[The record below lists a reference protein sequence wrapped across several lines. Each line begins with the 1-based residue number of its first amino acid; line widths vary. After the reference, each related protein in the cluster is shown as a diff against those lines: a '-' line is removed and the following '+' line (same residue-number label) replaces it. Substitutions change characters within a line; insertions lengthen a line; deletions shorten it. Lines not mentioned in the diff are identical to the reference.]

1 MNSKQIIS
9 LIGAALI
16 LVGCCLPVVNAPNG
30 VNVIYM
36 FSSSHMLSGCALVFM
51 ILLGIG
57 AVFRDNV
64 NLLLASVIFS
74 GLIFGFT
81 WLHMLGL
88 LEGTKG
94 LVGLSKTSIGLRSG
108 GIAIAAGLI
117 VMLSSSLM
125 ISEERAVQPRQR
137 VRRKHKLKRD
147 NIHRKNVRHSRHSSS
162 IFNSGSRRSS
172 SGRRRR
178 SPAAK

>member
-1 MNSKQIIS
+1 MNSKQIS

-16 LVGCCLPVVNAPNG
+16 LVGCCLPVVNAPNS

-36 FSSSHMLSGCALVFM
+36 FSPSHLLSGFALVFM
-51 ILLGIG
+51 VLLGIG
-57 AVFRDNV
+57 AVYRDNV
-64 NLLLASVIFS
+64 NLLLASVTLS

-94 LVGLSKTSIGLRSG
+94 LTGLSNTSTGLRSG
-108 GIAIAAGLI
+108 GIAIAAGLV
-117 VMLSSSLM
+117 VMLGSSLM

-162 IFNSGSRRSS
+162 IFNSGSRRSGS
-172 SGRRRR
+172 SRRR